1 MGALDAEKYLAALQ
15 GHLMAAEAAPRS

>member
-1 MGALDAEKYLAALQ
+1 MGALDAEKYLAARQ